1 MRAVPFTRVPV
12 VELWTAKRMLDIG
25 DCASLQLQLA
35 SLCSQVRLVSSS
47 RSLQRLSS
55 PKQYVQLLCAARNM
69 LSIRVGAHISLAL
82 GFAPLNNVAE
92 QALFCDVQ
100 LVALDNR
107 QQTRRRQIEERCNS
121 EKQTRSSPEP
131 SKDQAAHR
139 GFESHRLRSFR

>member
-69 LSIRVGAHISLAL
+69 LSIRVGAHRQPRRVGIRSAACAAADLGWLNCAGIRAIAAITRCCTAMLRLAQCAVRHAV
-82 GFAPLNNVAE
+82 GRRAS
-92 QALFCDVQ
+92 DV
-100 LVALDNR
+100 
-107 QQTRRRQIEERCNS
+107 RRH
-121 EKQTRSSPEP
+121 
-131 SKDQAAHR
+131 HR
-139 GFESHRLRSFR
+139 TAGAFGVQ